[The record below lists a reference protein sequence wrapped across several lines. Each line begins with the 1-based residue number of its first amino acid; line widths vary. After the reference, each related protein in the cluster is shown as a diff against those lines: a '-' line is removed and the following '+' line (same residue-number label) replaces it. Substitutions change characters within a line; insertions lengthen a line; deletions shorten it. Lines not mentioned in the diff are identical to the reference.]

1 MREREFM
8 KNVIEECKKRSFMTY
23 SFSKKELELFRRWFY
38 RFGRKTYG
46 WSNWKCYKE
55 WNSFKEAFNVRLNE
69 D

>member
-1 MREREFM
+1 
-8 KNVIEECKKRSFMTY
+8 MTY